1 MSPADWLDGRAI
13 DQHCGPVA
21 ALRSHQLQQYLLQI
35 RFHIWTQNVKNIKQ

>member
-21 ALRSHQLQQYLLQI
+21 ALRSQLQQYLLQI